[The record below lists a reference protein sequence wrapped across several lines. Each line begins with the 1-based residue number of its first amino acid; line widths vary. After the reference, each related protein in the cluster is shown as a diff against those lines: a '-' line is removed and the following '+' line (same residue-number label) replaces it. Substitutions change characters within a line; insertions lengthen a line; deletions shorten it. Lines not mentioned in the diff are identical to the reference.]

1 MSVRS
6 CANMLR
12 KHFAVFSS
20 VCFSSV
26 CFSAAVFAAAPAEEF
41 EALPVTDRH
50 FAALRQEHPR
60 LFLPGNFDT
69 LTSAYRDSYWGR
81 RFGNRMLHDAEQ
93 LLAMPPLP
101 RRMIGRRLL
110 KTSQAEVRRIGLL
123 ATAFRLTGERRFAER
138 ARAEML
144 AVCAYDDWNPAH
156 FLDVAEMTFALAL
169 GYDWLHDTLPPEE
182 RDTIASA
189 ILEKGLKPSFD
200 KTFKQSWVAGDY
212 NWTQVCHG
220 GLAAG
225 ALAVYER
232 DPQLA
237 RQVIRRAVAA
247 MPKVMAASYR
257 GNGAYP
263 EGVGYWAYG
272 TNYNTL
278 LIEMLENAFGT
289 GFGLA
294 DYPGLEESGEFVR
307 ACILPSGHKFACSD
321 TGRESRVGLNYA
333 NVYLMVRRG
342 KSGLFDRYMRN
353 FLADYTAARPQKHH
367 PADQRLAAPMLPLLA
382 RLPEQAAT
390 GGSTVY
396 FSTDRAPGP
405 VAVMRTDW
413 SGTASA
419 LAMKGGRP
427 SGSHGHMDSGEFVV
441 EIDGIP
447 VAVDL
452 GSDHYTRLEAR
463 GVKLWDRG
471 RRGERWKV
479 FRLGADAHNIARFD
493 CAEPDADGRGA
504 AAGLIEEGGCVT
516 AAFDLSAPYAGQVH
530 SFLRTGTLF
539 PDGAVEIRDHVSGAK
554 PGAVYCW
561 QLTTP
566 LKVQSVAGARLTLAD
581 ETGRTFTISAEPPEG
596 AWSFFPASE
605 LQRDYDSPNPGITLV
620 RYKLPVP
627 AGGRVESRFW
637 LERISASHRNE
648 LKSGIRYE
656 YADQ

>member
-1 MSVRS
+1 
-6 CANMLR
+6 
-12 KHFAVFSS
+12 
-20 VCFSSV
+20 
-26 CFSAAVFAAAPAEEF
+26 
-41 EALPVTDRH
+41 
-50 FAALRQEHPR
+50 
-60 LFLPGNFDT
+60 
-69 LTSAYRDSYWGR
+69 
-81 RFGNRMLHDAEQ
+81 MLHDAEQ

-353 FLADYTAARPQKHH
+353 FLADYAAARPQKHH
-367 PADQRLAAPMLPLLA
+367 PRRSAAGRAD
-382 RLPEQAAT
+382 
-390 GGSTVY
+390 
-396 FSTDRAPGP
+396 
-405 VAVMRTDW
+405 
-413 SGTASA
+413 ASA
-419 LAMKGGRP
+419 AGPAAGTGRHRREHRLFQYRP
-427 SGSHGHMDSGEFVV
+427 RAGAGRGH
-441 EIDGIP
+441 
-447 VAVDL
+447 
-452 GSDHYTRLEAR
+452 
-463 GVKLWDRG
+463 
-471 RRGERWKV
+471 
-479 FRLGADAHNIARFD
+479 
-493 CAEPDADGRGA
+493 ADGLERNRIGA
-504 AAGLIEEGGCVT
+504 RHEGGPP
-516 AAFDLSAPYAGQVH
+516 LRQSRPYG
-530 SFLRTGTLF
+530 FRR
-539 PDGAVEIRDHVSGAK
+539 IR
-554 PGAVYCW
+554 
-561 QLTTP
+561 
-566 LKVQSVAGARLTLAD
+566 R
-581 ETGRTFTISAEPPEG
+581 
-596 AWSFFPASE
+596 
-605 LQRDYDSPNPGITLV
+605 
-620 RYKLPVP
+620 
-627 AGGRVESRFW
+627 
-637 LERISASHRNE
+637 
-648 LKSGIRYE
+648 
-656 YADQ
+656 